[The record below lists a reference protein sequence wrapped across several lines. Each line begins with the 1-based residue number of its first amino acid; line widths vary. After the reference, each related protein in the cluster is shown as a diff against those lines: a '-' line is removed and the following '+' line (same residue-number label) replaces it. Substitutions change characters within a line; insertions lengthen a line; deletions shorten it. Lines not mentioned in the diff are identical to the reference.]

1 LGRLKTFGKLL
12 AQADLHLVLS
22 RIDAVFSQASGL
34 DIAVENS
41 NVMPTLGKLLRSNIP
56 AGPAPTTNTV
66 FTQSSNG
73 HLSGRPRRDGF
84 WLVLDY
90 IVVGDELL

>member
-66 FTQSSNG
+66 FTQSSIAIG
-73 HLSGRPRRDGF
+73 LAVHAGRPFG
-84 WLVLDY
+84 WCLIIL
-90 IVVGDELL
+90 